1 LNNAVKHSG
10 VRHFEA
16 QLEGVSGELQ
26 LTVRD
31 RGLGFDPEIAM
42 YNEGIGLISMRER
55 LSLVKGTM
63 SIVSKPGGGT
73 EITFRVPLFTSSA
86 QAAAEAQS
94 ENLLQE

>member
-1 LNNAVKHSG
+1 
-10 VRHFEA
+10 
-16 QLEGVSGELQ
+16 
-26 LTVRD
+26 
-31 RGLGFDPEIAM
+31 M

-73 EITFRVPLFTSSA
+73 EIRFRVPLFTSSA

-94 ENLLQE
+94 ENPFQE